1 METVSGRYFDGKTS
15 RAHQATLSVRDGAAW
30 LEGDV
35 ARHAPLSALRVSE
48 RTRHAARKVSFDD
61 GAFFEPDDMAA
72 FNRLLDAS
80 GHRDSGVVRAQQSW
94 KLALGALAAT
104 VIVLALAYRYAL
116 PGAAAALARVL
127 PQSVEQQMG
136 EGVLELLDKRLL
148 APSKLSTERQQ
159 QIAAE
164 FAALRQPHEDRQPY
178 RLLFRKSR
186 LGPNAFALPSG
197 DIILTD
203 EMVKLLDND
212 RAVAGVLAHELG
224 HLHERHMSRRLIQTS
239 AVAAVTTLLFGDASG
254 FIASLPAV
262 ALDMHYSRDAETEAD
277 DYAARMLRHNGR
289 SLADLEAV
297 FVALDKVERENAM
310 SIPYLNSH
318 PPSAER
324 LQRVRHLAPGP

>member
-1 METVSGRYFDGKTS
+1 MEAVSGRYFDGKTS
-15 RAHQATLSVRDGAAW
+15 RAHRVSLSVSDGVAR

-35 ARHAPLSALRVSE
+35 VRQASLSTMRVSE
-48 RTRHAARKVSFDD
+48 RTRHAARKVTFDD
-61 GAFFEPDDMAA
+61 GAYFEADEGDAIQQ
-72 FNRLLDAS
+72 LLDAS
-80 GHRDSGVVRAQQSW
+80 GHRDSGVVLAQQSW
-94 KLALGALAAT
+94 KLALGAMALT
-104 VIVLALAYRYAL
+104 VLLLGLAYRFGL
-116 PGAAAALARVL
+116 PAFASGVARML
-127 PQSVEQQMG
+127 PLSVEQQMG

-148 APSKLSTERQQ
+148 APSKLSAERQQ
-159 QIAAE
+159 QIAAA

-178 RLLFRKSR
+178 RLLFRRSR

-297 FVALDKVERENAM
+297 FVALDKVEKENAV

-324 LQRVRHLAPGP
+324 LQRVRHLAPAP

>member
-1 METVSGRYFDGKTS
+1 MEAVSGRYFDGRTS
-15 RAHQATLSVRDGAAW
+15 RAHQVSLSVRDGSAW
-30 LEGDV
+30 LEGEV
-35 ARHAPLSALRVSE
+35 VRQAPLATLRVSE
-48 RTRHAARKVSFDD
+48 RTRNAARKVTFDD
-61 GAFFEPDDMAA
+61 GAFFEADDMAA
-72 FNRLLDAS
+72 FGQLLDAS
-80 GHRDSGVVRAQQSW
+80 GHRDSRVVQAQQSW

-116 PGAAAALARVL
+116 PAAAEGVARML
-127 PQSVEQQMG
+127 PPSVEQQMG

-148 APSKLSTERQQ
+148 APSKLSAERQR
-159 QIAAE
+159 QITAA

-186 LGPNAFALPSG
+186 IGPNAFALPSG

-203 EMVKLLDND
+203 EMVVLLDNE

-224 HLHERHMSRRLIQTS
+224 HLHERHMSRRMIQTS

-254 FIASLPAV
+254 FVASLPAV

-289 SLADLEAV
+289 SLADLETV
-297 FVALDKVERENAM
+297 FVALDKLEKEQGM

-318 PPSAER
+318 PPGSER
-324 LQRVRHLAPGP
+324 LDRLRHLAQRP